1 MGGWLHGEMIYL
13 PEGCQSHSGLDGEHK
28 HWSGYSKPR
37 LHTKFAERAF
47 SFSDLPN
54 GTACLPNDLRMI
66 TDTNVFKRKLKAYFY
81 KLEFGMYPQSM
92 PTEWTHARTLRPW
105 QSVRLDL

>member
-1 MGGWLHGEMIYL
+1 LAWVGGWLHGEMIYL

-81 KLEFGMYPQSM
+81 KQAFCVAQFL
-92 PTEWTHARTLRPW
+92 L
-105 QSVRLDL
+105 